1 MSKTPSKQSWWLRL
15 VEWVDGDREP
25 KDQTLFVME
34 QRPPRHAQRSDAEF
48 ATQDKHRLHRF
59 RRWYPVCAVLI
70 CLALMGILMAAVLTM
85 PTFGEADNPINNEV
99 AEHYLEYGLE
109 ETGSAN
115 VVTAMILSY
124 RGFDTLGES
133 CVLFLAVAAVMM
145 LLLRDEKNTDE
156 HDQQKQ
162 EREDGI
168 LAAHPDLILRRA
180 AWVLVPF
187 VFLFALYVLLN
198 GEVSPGGGF
207 SGGTILGAGL
217 ILYSAAYGPKRMRVL
232 MDARRYAAV
241 RTFGLVLYVLLYG
254 IYIFLGANQMPNYL
268 TGMTLLID
276 LAVGLVVACTVYG
289 FYVLFSRGEF

>member
-1 MSKTPSKQSWWLRL
+1 
-15 VEWVDGDREP
+15 
-25 KDQTLFVME
+25 
-34 QRPPRHAQRSDAEF
+34 
-48 ATQDKHRLHRF
+48 
-59 RRWYPVCAVLI
+59 
-70 CLALMGILMAAVLTM
+70 
-85 PTFGEADNPINNEV
+85 
-99 AEHYLEYGLE
+99 
-109 ETGSAN
+109 
-115 VVTAMILSY
+115 MILSY

-241 RTFGLVLYVLLYG
+241 RTFGLVLYVVLYG

>member
-1 MSKTPSKQSWWLRL
+1 M
-15 VEWVDGDREP
+15 
-25 KDQTLFVME
+25 
-34 QRPPRHAQRSDAEF
+34 
-48 ATQDKHRLHRF
+48 
-59 RRWYPVCAVLI
+59 
-70 CLALMGILMAAVLTM
+70 
-85 PTFGEADNPINNEV
+85 
-99 AEHYLEYGLE
+99 
-109 ETGSAN
+109 
-115 VVTAMILSY
+115 
-124 RGFDTLGES
+124 
-133 CVLFLAVAAVMM
+133 FLAVAAVMM

-241 RTFGLVLYVLLYG
+241 RTFGLVLYVVLYG

-276 LAVGLVVACTVYG
+276 LAVGLVVACIGMDPMQGQARFTFGNHFPYSGTCTIQRSQVRIMVMIHRG
-289 FYVLFSRGEF
+289 RNCHNIKVAITNVFNVSRALEAIGNGRL

>member
-34 QRPPRHAQRSDAEF
+34 QRPPRHVQRSDAEF

-168 LAAHPDLILRRA
+168 L
-180 AWVLVPF
+180 PF